1 VFLPETGGSPGI
13 IEKKAEE
20 LSEGFQRAIHEEV
33 RRHWIGRDRLE
44 HLPPHSTYESR
55 FLRILGGTLLLV
67 TAPHA
72 VPHDRGKEKLK
83 EQDDNTDLVV
93 MEVCRLVNCYGLIP
107 LKPLADPNKLHRE
120 KRPVQT
126 PAWENTK
133 EVSFYLEAEKMVREK
148 GIRFL
153 IDIHGIR
160 DQHHDSVVIG
170 KSGSKGREDWAE
182 GLKRYLDQNGI
193 RASIDVTETKD
204 GRKRNLRGGDFVR
217 NILVPAFQLE
227 LKPELRFGEGLQRIC
242 RIFASFLI
250 STGAHPEIPLFP
262 CSHKR

>member
-1 VFLPETGGSPGI
+1 LPEIGETAGI
-13 IEKKAEE
+13 IEQRAEE

-33 RRHWIGRDRLE
+33 RRHWIGRNGPKCLS
-44 HLPPHSTYESR
+44 PHSTYENR
-55 FLRILGGTLLLV
+55 YLRIFGRAPLLM

-72 VPHDRGKEKLK
+72 VPHDRGKKTLK
-83 EQDDNTDLVV
+83 EQDDNTDLVA

-120 KRPVQT
+120 KRPDRT
-126 PAWENTK
+126 PAWTSTK

-160 DQHHDSVVIG
+160 DHHHDSVVIG

-182 GLKRYLDQNGI
+182 GLKRYLNEKGV

-217 NILVPAFQLE
+217 NIPVPALQLE
-227 LKPELRFGEGLQRIC
+227 LKPELRFGEGLHRFC
-242 RIFASFLI
+242 RIFASFLL
-250 STGAHPEIPLFP
+250 SHMSECSSGNSLSP
-262 CSHKR
+262 CRHQR

>member
-1 VFLPETGGSPGI
+1 VFLPETGGTVGI
-13 IEKKAEE
+13 IEKRAAE

-33 RRHWIGRDRLE
+33 RQHWIGRGNLE
-44 HLPPHSTYESR
+44 RVSPRSTYDHR
-55 FLRILGGTLLLV
+55 CLKILGEIPLLI
-67 TAPHA
+67 TAPHS

-93 MEVCRLVNCYGLIP
+93 MEVCRLVNCNGLIP
-107 LKPLADPNKLHRE
+107 LKPLADPNKLHRG
-120 KRPVQT
+120 KRPDQAPT
-126 PAWENTK
+126 WGNTK
-133 EVSFYLEAEKMVREK
+133 EVSFYLEAEKMVREM

-160 DQHHDSVVIG
+160 DHHHDSVVIG

-182 GLKRYLDQNGI
+182 GLKRYLNQNGI

-217 NILVPAFQLE
+217 NIPVPAFQLE

-242 RIFASFLI
+242 RIFASFLL
-250 STGAHPEIPLFP
+250 SHFNRGSSGIPSLP
-262 CSHKR
+262 L

>member
-1 VFLPETGGSPGI
+1 MDLVHKCKGVFLPETGETAGI
-13 IEKKAEE
+13 IEKKAAE

-33 RRHWIGRDRLE
+33 RQHWIGRGHQER
-44 HLPPHSTYESR
+44 LPPHSTYEKHC
-55 FLRILGGTLLLV
+55 LKILGETPLLV

-83 EQDDNTDLVV
+83 GQDDNTDLVA
-93 MEVCRLVNCYGLIP
+93 MEVCRLVNGYGLIP

-120 KRPVQT
+120 KRSVQT
-126 PAWENTK
+126 PSWKNTK
-133 EVSFYLEAEKMVREK
+133 DVSFYLEAEKMVREK
-148 GIRFL
+148 GIQFL

-160 DQHHDSVVIG
+160 DHHHDSVVIG

-182 GLKRYLDQNGI
+182 GLQRYLGQNGI

-217 NILVPAFQLE
+217 NIPVPALQLE
-227 LKPELRFGEGLQRIC
+227 LKPELRFGEGLRRFC
-242 RIFASFLI
+242 RIFASFL
-250 STGAHPEIPLFP
+250 L
-262 CSHKR
+262 SHIN

>member
-1 VFLPETGGSPGI
+1 MPETGGSVGI
-13 IEKKAEE
+13 MEKRAAE

-33 RRHWIGRDRLE
+33 RQHWIGRGNLE
-44 HLPPHSTYESR
+44 QLPPRSTYENR
-55 FLRILGGTLLLV
+55 YLKILGETPLV
-67 TAPHA
+67 LTAPHA

-93 MEVCRLVNCYGLIP
+93 MEICRLGNSYGLIP
-107 LKPLADPNKLHRE
+107 LEPLADPNKLHRE
-120 KRPVQT
+120 KRPVRT
-126 PAWENTK
+126 PAWDSTK
-133 EVSFYLEAEKMVREK
+133 EVSFYLEAEKMVQER

-170 KSGSKGREDWAE
+170 NSGSKGREGWAE

-193 RASIDVTETKD
+193 QASIDVTETKD

-217 NILVPAFQLE
+217 NIPVPALQLE
-227 LKPELRFGEGLQRIC
+227 LKPELRFGEGLHRFC
-242 RIFASFLI
+242 RIFASFLLPHM
-250 STGAHPEIPLFP
+250 SECSSGYSLSP
-262 CSHKR
+262 CRHKR

>member
-1 VFLPETGGSPGI
+1 MPGMGEAAGI
-13 IEKKAEE
+13 IEKRAEE
-20 LSEGFQRAIHEEV
+20 LSAGFQRAIHEEV
-33 RRHWIGRDRLE
+33 RQHWIRRGGLERLS
-44 HLPPHSTYESR
+44 PHSSYENR
-55 FLRILGGTLLLV
+55 YLLILGQTPLLI

-72 VPHDRGKEKLK
+72 VPHDRGKKELK

-120 KRPVQT
+120 KRKDRT
-126 PAWENTK
+126 PSWGSTK

-160 DQHHDSVVIG
+160 DHHHDSVVIG
-170 KSGSKGREDWAE
+170 KAGSKGQEDWADR
-182 GLKRYLDQNGI
+182 LQQFLDQNGI

-204 GRKRNLRGGDFVR
+204 GRKRNLSGGDFVR
-217 NILVPAFQLE
+217 NIPVPALQLE
-227 LKPELRFGEGLQRIC
+227 LKPENRFGEGLHRFCQVL
-242 RIFASFLI
+242 ASFL
-250 STGAHPEIPLFP
+250 P
-262 CSHKR
+262 SHKR